1 MKAQLFNL
9 HYSYK
14 IPYGTTKFGNK
25 YCNKRTVLC
34 RNTHP
39 MSGIKVII
47 FDDNDSLR
55 DSVKMLLQNSPDFTL
70 AGDYAHCLD
79 VTENIKDTKPDVV
92 IMDIDMPGIN
102 GIEGVKLIRRN
113 FPTVQILMFTVFDD
127 DEKVFAAI
135 KAGAAGYILKNAEPN
150 NLLQAISEVY
160 NGGAPMTPG
169 IAKKVLH
176 QFQAIL
182 PEEEKDYHLSMREKE
197 VLGLL
202 VEGLSYKMIAGKL
215 NITYDTVRAHMKKI
229 YEKLHVASMTEAVA
243 KALNHK
249 LFSAK

>member
-1 MKAQLFNL
+1 
-9 HYSYK
+9 
-14 IPYGTTKFGNK
+14 
-25 YCNKRTVLC
+25 
-34 RNTHP
+34 
-39 MSGIKVII
+39 MSGIKVVI

-55 DSVKMLLQNSPDFTL
+55 DSVRMLLQNTPDFTL
-70 AGDYAHCLD
+70 AGAYAHCLD
-79 VTENIKDTKPDVV
+79 VTENIKDTRPDVV
-92 IMDIDMPGIN
+92 IMDIDMPGMN
-102 GIEGVKLIRRN
+102 GIEGVKLIRKN
-113 FPTVQILMFTVFDD
+113 FPTVQILMLTVFDD

-182 PEEEKDYHLSMREKE
+182 PEEEKDYHFSIREKE

-243 KALNHK
+243 KALHQK
-249 LFSAK
+249 LFSGK